1 MMKTVLI
8 VDDAMFMRYTVRQ
21 ILSKN
26 NFNVIGEA
34 DNGMNALIQYKEL
47 KPDIVTM
54 DITMPEIDGI
64 EAVRLIRKID
74 PNAKILMMSAM
85 GQESMVRDAIV
96 AGAKGFLVKPFK
108 EEDVVKALSKL

>member
-1 MMKTVLI
+1 MKTVLI
-8 VDDAMFMRYTVRQ
+8 VDDAMFMRYTLKQ
-21 ILSKN
+21 MLEKS
-26 NFNVIGEA
+26 NFKVIGEA

-64 EAVRLIRKID
+64 EAVRLIKKVD
-74 PNAKILMMSAM
+74 PDAKIIMMSAM

-96 AGAKGFLVKPFK
+96 AGAQGFLVKPFN
-108 EEDVVKALSKL
+108 EEDVLKALRKL